1 MKARRHMRILEII
14 RQEPIGTQEELAEKL
29 KKEGIVV
36 TQATISRDIKELKL
50 AKVSLGD
57 GRYRYLP
64 PSEASG
70 SAHRERLL
78 RILRE
83 CVLSWNFSENLVV
96 IETVPATAQGV
107 AEALDLLR
115 FEEVIGTLAGER
127 TVFAVIKPKEAV
139 ERFLSSLK
147 ELIG

>member
-1 MKARRHMRILEII
+1 MRILEII
-14 RQEPIGTQEELAEKL
+14 RQEPIGTQEELAERL
-29 KKEGIVV
+29 RREGIVV

-64 PSEASG
+64 PGEASG

-83 CVLSWNFSENLVV
+83 CVLAWNFSENIAVL
-96 IETVPATAQGV
+96 ETVPATAQGV
-107 AEALDLLR
+107 AEALDLLH

-127 TVFAVIKPKEAV
+127 TVFVVVKPKEAM

-147 ELIG
+147 ELLG